1 MPLFNYQG
9 RSVRGELIKGSIDG
23 MSADAVASQLFNS
36 GITPIDIVEARP
48 ETDIL
53 VLLKRRL
60 TQAKAELS
68 DLILFSHQMYTL
80 TKAGVPI
87 TQALTGLAESTR
99 KHDLKEALKDVA
111 DNLQS
116 GRDLSSSLNRHPH
129 IFNNLIVSIV
139 QVGESSG
146 NLDQAFLQISK
157 YLETEKDTRDRI
169 KSALRYPI
177 IVLFAIAVALTII
190 NIFVIPAFARLFA
203 GFKAELPWATQILI
217 GTSNFFV
224 GYWPYMLAGLLLGTI
239 GLRAWI
245 KTDHGRYAWDR
256 FKLRI
261 PLLGDILNRATLARF
276 ARSFAM
282 AQRAGV
288 PLVQGLT
295 VVANAV
301 DNRYIGDHILAMRN
315 GIERGE
321 SMTRTAALSGMF
333 TPMVLQMMGVGE
345 ETGALDTMMQ
355 QVAEFYEREVDY
367 DIKNLSANV
376 EPILIVAIGIMVL
389 ILALGVFLPMWDMA
403 KAARGGT

>member
-9 RSVRGELIKGSIDG
+9 RSKRGELLKGSIDG
-23 MSADAVASQLFNS
+23 ASADAVASQLFNS

-48 ETDIL
+48 ETDVL
-53 VLLKRRL
+53 VLLMRH
-60 TQAKAELS
+60 LS
-68 DLILFSHQMYTL
+68 QGKVDLADLILFSHQMYTL

-99 KHDLKEALKDVA
+99 KPAFKEALMDVA
-111 DNLQS
+111 DSLQS
-116 GRDLSSSLNRHPH
+116 GRDLASSLNRHPRV
-129 IFNNLIVSIV
+129 FNRLIVSIV

-146 NLDQAFLQISK
+146 NLDQAFVQISK

-169 KSALRYPI
+169 KSALRYPV
-177 IVLFAIAVALTII
+177 IVLIAIAVAVSVI
-190 NIFVIPAFARLFA
+190 NIFVIPAFAKLFA
-203 GFKAELPWATQILI
+203 SFKAELPWATKLLI
-217 GTSNFFV
+217 GTSDFFIAY
-224 GYWPYMLAGLLLGTI
+224 GPYMLAMLLLGGF

-245 KTDHGRYAWDR
+245 KTDQGHYAWDR

-282 AQRAGV
+282 TQRAGV

-321 SMTRTAALSGMF
+321 SVTRTAALSGMF

-345 ETGALDTMMQ
+345 ETGSLDAMMQ

-376 EPILIVAIGIMVL
+376 EPVLIVAIGVMVL
-389 ILALGVFLPMWDMA
+389 ILALGVFLPMWDLA
-403 KAARGGT
+403 QAARGGG

>member
-9 RSVRGELIKGSIDG
+9 RSARGELVRGAIDG
-23 MSADAVASQLFNS
+23 ASADAVAGQLFNS

-53 VLLKRRL
+53 ALLKRRL
-60 TQAKAELS
+60 ARGRVELS

-87 TQALTGLAESTR
+87 TQALTGLADSARNQTF
-99 KHDLKEALKDVA
+99 KEALKDVA
-111 DNLQS
+111 DSLQS
-116 GRDLSSSLNRHPH
+116 GRDLASSLNRHPQ
-129 IFNNLIVSIV
+129 IFTNLIVSIV

-146 NLDQAFLQISK
+146 GLEQAFLQISH

-169 KSALRYPI
+169 KSALRYPV
-177 IVLFAIAVALTII
+177 IVLFAMAVAVAII
-190 NIFVIPAFARLFA
+190 NIFVIPAFAKLFA
-203 GFKAELPWATQILI
+203 SFKADLPWATQLLI
-217 GTSNFFV
+217 GMSNFFV
-224 GYWPYMLAGLLLGTI
+224 AFWPYMLAVLLFGIL

-245 KTDHGRYAWDR
+245 KTDQGRYAWDR

-261 PLLGDILNRATLARF
+261 PLIGDILNRATLARF

-282 AQRAGV
+282 VQRAGV

-345 ETGALDTMMQ
+345 ETGALDDMMQ

-367 DIKNLSANV
+367 DIKSLSANM
-376 EPILIVAIGIMVL
+376 EPILIVAIGVMVL
-389 ILALGVFLPMWDMA
+389 ILALGVFLPMWDLA
-403 KAARGGT
+403 QVARDGG

>member
-9 RSVRGELIKGSIDG
+9 RSVRGELVKGSIDG
-23 MSADAVASQLFNS
+23 VSADAVASQLFNS
-36 GITPIDIVEARP
+36 GITPIDIIEARP
-48 ETDIL
+48 ETD
-53 VLLKRRL
+53 VFVMLKRRL
-60 TQAKAELS
+60 GQAKAELS

-99 KHDLKEALKDVA
+99 KHNLKEALEDVA
-111 DNLQS
+111 DSLQS

-129 IFNNLIVSIV
+129 IFTNLIVSIV
-139 QVGESSG
+139 QVGENSG

-177 IVLFAIAVALTII
+177 IVLFAIAVAVTII
-190 NIFVIPAFARLFA
+190 NIWVIPAFAKLFA
-203 GFKAELPWATQILI
+203 SFKAELPWATKILI

-224 GYWPYMLAGLLLGTI
+224 SYWPYMLATLLLGII
-239 GLRAWI
+239 GLRAYI
-245 KTDHGRYAWDR
+245 KTDHGRYVWDR
-256 FKLRI
+256 FKLKI
-261 PLLGDILNRATLARF
+261 PFIGDILNRATLARF

-282 AQRAGV
+282 VQRAGV

-321 SMTRTAALSGMF
+321 SVTRTAALSGMF

-345 ETGALDTMMQ
+345 ETGALDAMMQ

-367 DIKNLSANV
+367 DIKSLSTNM
-376 EPILIVAIGIMVL
+376 EPILIVGIGVMVL
-389 ILALGVFLPMWDMA
+389 ILALG
-403 KAARGGT
+403 

>member
-1 MPLFNYQG
+1 MPLFDYQG
-9 RSVRGELIKGSIDG
+9 RGVRGELIKGSIDG
-23 MSADAVASQLFNS
+23 MSADAVAGQLFNS

-53 VLLKRRL
+53 VLLKRHL
-60 TQAKAELS
+60 TQGKAELS

-87 TQALTGLAESTR
+87 TQALTGLADSTR

-111 DNLQS
+111 DSLQS

-129 IFNNLIVSIV
+129 IFTNLIVSIV
-139 QVGESSG
+139 QVGENSG

-177 IVLFAIAVALTII
+177 IVLFAIAVAVTII
-190 NIFVIPAFARLFA
+190 NIFVIPAFAKIFA
-203 GFKAELPWATQILI
+203 SFKAELPWATQILI

-224 GYWPYMLAGLLLGTI
+224 GYWPYMLAGLLLGII

-245 KTDHGRYAWDR
+245 KTDQGRYAWDR

-367 DIKNLSANV
+367 DVKNLSANV

-389 ILALGVFLPMWDMA
+389 ILALGVFLPMWDLA
-403 KAARGGT
+403 QAARGGT

>member
-9 RSVRGELIKGSIDG
+9 RSVRGELVKGSVDG
-23 MSADAVASQLFNS
+23 ASADAVAGQLFNS
-36 GITPIDIVEARP
+36 GITPVDIVEARP
-48 ETDIL
+48 ETD
-53 VLLKRRL
+53 VFALLKRHL
-60 TQAKAELS
+60 TQGKVELS

-80 TKAGVPI
+80 TKAGIPI

-99 KHDLKEALKDVA
+99 KHVLKEALKDVS
-111 DNLQS
+111 NSLQS

-129 IFNNLIVSIV
+129 IFPNLIVSIV
-139 QVGESSG
+139 QMGENSG

-157 YLETEKDTRDRI
+157 YLEMEKDTRDRI

-177 IVLFAIAVALTII
+177 IVLFAIAVAVTII
-190 NIFVIPAFARLFA
+190 NIMVIPAFAKLFA
-203 GFKAELPWATQILI
+203 SFKAELPWATKILI

-224 GYWPYMLAGLLLGTI
+224 AWWPTMLAGLLLGII

-245 KTDHGRYAWDR
+245 KTDAGRYAWDR

-261 PLLGDILNRATLARF
+261 PLIGDILNRATLARF

-321 SMTRTAALSGMF
+321 SVTRTAALSGMF

-345 ETGALDTMMQ
+345 ETGALDDMMQ

-367 DIKNLSANV
+367 DIKNLSGNI
-376 EPILIVAIGIMVL
+376 EPIMIVAIGIMVL
-389 ILALGVFLPMWDMA
+389 ILALGVFLPMWELGR
-403 KAARGGT
+403 AARGGG

>member
-1 MPLFNYQG
+1 VPLFNYQG
-9 RSVRGELIKGSIDG
+9 RSKRGELLKGSIDG
-23 MSADAVASQLFNS
+23 ASADAVASQLFNS

-48 ETDIL
+48 ETDVL
-53 VLLKRRL
+53 VLLMRH
-60 TQAKAELS
+60 LS
-68 DLILFSHQMYTL
+68 QGKVDLADLILFSHQMYTL

-99 KHDLKEALKDVA
+99 KPAFKEALMDVA
-111 DNLQS
+111 DSLQS
-116 GRDLSSSLNRHPH
+116 GRDLASSLNRHPRV
-129 IFNNLIVSIV
+129 FNRLIVSIV

-146 NLDQAFLQISK
+146 NLDQAFVQISK

-169 KSALRYPI
+169 KSALRYPV
-177 IVLFAIAVALTII
+177 IVLIAIAVAVSVI
-190 NIFVIPAFARLFA
+190 NIFVIPAFAKLFA
-203 GFKAELPWATQILI
+203 SFKAELPWATKLLI
-217 GTSNFFV
+217 GTSDFFIAY
-224 GYWPYMLAGLLLGTI
+224 GPYMLAMLLLGGF

-245 KTDHGRYAWDR
+245 KTDQGHYAWDR

-282 AQRAGV
+282 TQRAGV

-301 DNRYIGDHILAMRN
+301 DNRYIGDHILSMRN
-315 GIERGE
+315 GIECGE
-321 SMTRTAALSGMF
+321 SVTRTAALSGMF

-345 ETGALDTMMQ
+345 ETGSLDAMMQ

-376 EPILIVAIGIMVL
+376 EPVLIVAIGVMVL
-389 ILALGVFLPMWDMA
+389 ILALGVFLPMWDLA
-403 KAARGGT
+403 QAPRGGG

>member
-1 MPLFNYQG
+1 MPLFKYQG
-9 RSVRGELIKGSIDG
+9 RSVRGELIKGSVDG
-23 MSADAVASQLFNS
+23 ASANAVASQLFNS
-36 GITPIDIVEARP
+36 GITPIDIVEAQP
-48 ETDIL
+48 ETDVL

-60 TQAKAELS
+60 TQGKAELS
-68 DLILFSHQMYTL
+68 DLILFSRQMYTL

-87 TQALTGLAESTR
+87 TQALTGLADSTR
-99 KHDLKEALKDVA
+99 KLDLKEALKDVA
-111 DNLQS
+111 DSLQS

-129 IFNNLIVSIV
+129 IFTNLIVSIV

-146 NLDQAFLQISK
+146 NLDQAFIQISK

-169 KSALRYPI
+169 KQALRYPI
-177 IVLFAIAVALTII
+177 IVLVAIAVALTII
-190 NIFVIPAFARLFA
+190 NIFVIPAFAKLFA
-203 GFKAELPWATQILI
+203 SFQAELPWATRILI

-224 GYWPYMLAGLLLGTI
+224 AYWPYMLAGLLLGII
-239 GLRAWI
+239 GLRAYI

-345 ETGALDTMMQ
+345 ETGALDDMMQ

-367 DIKNLSANV
+367 DIKSLSANM
-376 EPILIVAIGIMVL
+376 EPILIVAIGIIVL
-389 ILALGVFLPMWDMA
+389 IMALGVFLPMWDLA
-403 KAARGGT
+403 KATRGGG

>member
-9 RSVRGELIKGSIDG
+9 RSVRGELVKGSIDG
-23 MSADAVASQLFNS
+23 VSADAVASQLFNS
-36 GITPIDIVEARP
+36 GITPIDIIEARP
-48 ETDIL
+48 ETDVFVML
-53 VLLKRRL
+53 RRRFGQ
-60 TQAKAELS
+60 TKAELS

-80 TKAGVPI
+80 IKAGVPI
-87 TQALTGLAESTR
+87 TQALTSLAESTR

-111 DNLQS
+111 DSLQS

-129 IFNNLIVSIV
+129 IFTNLIVSIV
-139 QVGESSG
+139 QVGENSG

-177 IVLFAIAVALTII
+177 IVLFAIAVAVTII
-190 NIFVIPAFARLFA
+190 NIWVIPAFAKLFA
-203 GFKAELPWATQILI
+203 SFKAELPWATKILI

-224 GYWPYMLAGLLLGTI
+224 SYWPYMLATLLLGFV
-239 GLRAWI
+239 GLRTWI
-245 KTDHGRYAWDR
+245 KTDHGRYVWDR
-256 FKLRI
+256 FKLKI
-261 PLLGDILNRATLARF
+261 PLIGDILNRATLARF

-282 AQRAGV
+282 VQRAGV

-301 DNRYIGDHILAMRN
+301 DNRYVGDHILAMRN

-321 SMTRTAALSGMF
+321 SVTRTAALSGMF

-345 ETGALDTMMQ
+345 ETGALDTMME

-367 DIKNLSANV
+367 DIKSLSTNM
-376 EPILIVAIGIMVL
+376 EPILIVGIGIMVL
-389 ILALGVFLPMWDMA
+389 ILALGVFLPMWDLA
-403 KAARGGT
+403 KAARGGG

>member
-9 RSVRGELIKGSIDG
+9 RSLRGELVKGSIDG
-23 MSADAVASQLFNS
+23 VSADTVASQLFNS

-48 ETDIL
+48 ETD
-53 VLLKRRL
+53 VLIMLKRRL
-60 TQAKAELS
+60 GQVKVELS

-99 KHDLKEALKDVA
+99 KHILKQALKDVA
-111 DNLQS
+111 DSLQS

-129 IFNNLIVSIV
+129 IFTNLIVSIV
-139 QVGESSG
+139 QVGENSG

-157 YLETEKDTRDRI
+157 YLETEKDRRDRI
-169 KSALRYPI
+169 KSALRYPV
-177 IVLFAIAVALTII
+177 IVLFAIAVAITII
-190 NIFVIPAFARLFA
+190 NIWVIPAFAKIFA
-203 GFKAELPWATQILI
+203 GFKAELPWATKILI

-224 GYWPYMLAGLLLGTI
+224 GYWPYMLAVLLLGII

-282 AQRAGV
+282 TQRAGV

-321 SMTRTAALSGMF
+321 SVARTAALSGMF

-345 ETGALDTMMQ
+345 ETGALDAMMQ

-376 EPILIVAIGIMVL
+376 EPVLIVAIGAMVL
-389 ILALGVFLPMWDMA
+389 ILALGVFLPMWDLA
-403 KAARGGT
+403 KAARGGA

>member
-9 RSVRGELIKGSIDG
+9 RSARGELIKGSVDG

-48 ETDIL
+48 ETDVL
-53 VLLKRRL
+53 VLLKRHL
-60 TQAKAELS
+60 AQGKAELS

-87 TQALTGLAESTR
+87 TQALAGLAESTR
-99 KHDLKEALKDVA
+99 KHDFKEVLKDVA
-111 DNLQS
+111 DSLQS
-116 GRDLSSSLNRHPH
+116 GRDLASSLNRHPRV
-129 IFNNLIVSIV
+129 FNRLIVSIV

-146 NLDQAFLQISK
+146 NLDQAFVQLSK

-169 KSALRYPI
+169 KSALRYPV
-177 IVLFAIAVALTII
+177 IVMIAIAVAVAII
-190 NIFVIPAFARLFA
+190 NIFVIPAFAKLFA
-203 GFKAELPWATQILI
+203 SFKAELPWATKLLI
-217 GTSNFFV
+217 GTSDFFV
-224 GYWPYMLAGLLLGTI
+224 AYGPYILAALLIGGI

-245 KTDHGRYAWDR
+245 KTDEGRYAWDR

-345 ETGALDTMMQ
+345 ETGALDDMMQ

-367 DIKNLSANV
+367 DIKNLSANI
-376 EPILIVAIGIMVL
+376 EPVLIVAIGIMVL
-389 ILALGVFLPMWDMA
+389 ILALGVFLPMWDLA
-403 KAARGGT
+403 QAARRGG

>member
-9 RSVRGELIKGSIDG
+9 RSSRGELIKGSADG

-48 ETDIL
+48 ETD
-53 VLLKRRL
+53 VFALLKRHL
-60 TQAKAELS
+60 SQGEVELS

-80 TKAGVPI
+80 TKAGIPI
-87 TQALTGLAESTR
+87 IQALTGLAEFTR
-99 KHDLKEALKDVA
+99 KQAFKEALKDVA
-111 DNLQS
+111 DSLQS
-116 GRDLSSSLNRHPH
+116 GRDLASSLNRHPR
-129 IFNNLIVSIV
+129 IFTNLIVSIV
-139 QVGESSG
+139 QMGESSG
-146 NLDQAFLQISK
+146 NLDQAFVQISQ

-177 IVLFAIAVALTII
+177 IVMIAIAVAIAII
-190 NIFVIPAFARLFA
+190 NIMVIPTFAKTFA
-203 GFKAELPWATQILI
+203 SFKAELPWTTQILI

-224 GYWPYMLAGLLLGTI
+224 AWWPYMLAVLLLGVI
-239 GLRAWI
+239 GLRVWI
-245 KTDHGRYAWDR
+245 KTDAGRYAWDR
-256 FKLRI
+256 FKLKI

-282 AQRAGV
+282 AQHAGV
-288 PLVQGLT
+288 PLLQGLT

-321 SMTRTAALSGMF
+321 SVTRTATLSGMF

-367 DIKNLSANV
+367 DIKNLSANI
-376 EPILIVAIGIMVL
+376 EPIMLVAIGIMVL
-389 ILALGVFLPMWDMA
+389 IMALGVFLPMWDLA
-403 KAARGGT
+403 GAARGGG